1 MYILMFLDS
10 LITDNFPMLIS
21 TSFIVSLSSSIFPKN
36 LNQLKYDGR
45 IEVLKLFHLLIWLLK
60 EILHWSAFL
69 AIPKCGS

>member
-45 IEVLKLFHLLIWLLK
+45 IEVLK
-60 EILHWSAFL
+60 
-69 AIPKCGS
+69 